1 MNTEKLRDLHR
12 TVEDFLVDYADCL
25 DSRLYQEWPDFF
37 DPDDCL
43 YEICSRENVDLG
55 LPAPLMSCYSYGMLV
70 DRVTMLVKETLT
82 YRPMYLRHQ
91 TTNLRIREKDAA
103 TLTAHA
109 NVTVHQCDVEGVASL
124 YLVGRYED
132 EIKINSGSLKLRR
145 KRVILDSFG
154 IDTMLA
160 VPV

>member
-1 MNTEKLRDLHR
+1 MKADETRDMHR
-12 TVEDFLVDYADCL
+12 TIEDFLSDYADCL
-25 DSRLYQEWPDFF
+25 DGRRYQEWPNFF
-37 DPDDCL
+37 DPDECC

-70 DRVTMLVKETLT
+70 DRVAMLVKNTLT

-91 TTNLRIREKDAA
+91 TTNLRVRSKPGSTVSAR
-103 TLTAHA
+103 A
-109 NVTVHQCDVEGVASL
+109 NLVVHQSDPEGVSSL

-132 EIKINSGSLKLRR
+132 EITITPGGPKLRR

>member
-1 MNTEKLRDLHR
+1 MNTERMRDLHR
-12 TVEDFLVDYADCL
+12 TIEDFLFDYADCL
-25 DSRLYQEWPDFF
+25 DSRRYQEWPNFF
-37 DPDDCL
+37 DPADCL
-43 YEICSRENVDLG
+43 YEVCSRENVDLG
-55 LPAPLMSCYSYGMLV
+55 LPAPLMSCYSHGMLV

-91 TTNLRIREKDAA
+91 TTNLRIQEKDTSMVSAR
-103 TLTAHA
+103 A
-109 NVTVHQCDVEGVASL
+109 NFTVHQCDVEGVASL

-132 EIKINSGSLKLRR
+132 EIKVDSDGPKLRR
-145 KRVILDSFG
+145 KRAILDSFG

>member
-1 MNTEKLRDLHR
+1 MSAEKQRELHR
-12 TVEDFLVDYADCL
+12 AVEDFLFDYADCL
-25 DSRLYQEWPDFF
+25 DSRRYQDWPNFF
-37 DPDDCL
+37 DPDDCF
-43 YEICSRENVDLG
+43 YEVCSRENFDLG
-55 LPAPLMSCYSYGMLV
+55 LPAPLMSCYSHGMLV
-70 DRVTMLVKETLT
+70 DRVTMLIKETLT

-91 TTNLRIREKDAA
+91 TTNLRVKEKNPTIVAA
-103 TLTAHA
+103 SA
-109 NVTVHQCDVEGVASL
+109 NITVHQCDVEGVASL

-132 EIKINSGSLKLRR
+132 EIKMSGGSPKLRR

>member
-1 MNTEKLRDLHR
+1 MNIEKNGDMHR
-12 TVEDFLVDYADCL
+12 TIEGFLFDYADCL
-25 DSRLYQEWPDFF
+25 DSRRYQQWPDFF
-37 DPDDCL
+37 IRDDCR
-43 YEICSRENVDLG
+43 YEVCSRENLDLG

-82 YRPMYLRHQ
+82 YRPMNLLHQ
-91 TTNLRIREKDAA
+91 TTNLRVQSSNGSTVIAR
-103 TLTAHA
+103 A
-109 NVTVHQCDVEGVASL
+109 NLTVHQSDLEGVSSL

-132 EIKINSGSLKLRR
+132 EIAITPDGPKLRR

-160 VPV
+160 VPI